1 MLRPPIRYATCNS
14 CIHFHAAEKRP
25 GYVEYTPFCK
35 NCPTQIGPNKWNTD
49 GKTVSWILNCT
60 AALGCPNYVKTNE
73 DYVSK
78 IKEGSKLCH
87 LNHPEYE
94 KLYHFT
100 TDREFYQTEE
110 GRRYCINLGFIP
122 LGIKYKKADKTKVI
136 EIKNKV
142 NGEVVATYDMDT
154 YESSVVSVLKG

>member
-14 CIHFHAAEKRP
+14 CIYFRAAKQI
-25 GYVEYTPFCK
+25 EYAEFSPFCT
-35 NCPTQIGPNKWNTD
+35 NCPTKIGPNKWSFSS
-49 GKTVSWILNCT
+49 KTVSWLLNCT
-60 AALGCPNYVKTNE
+60 AALDCPNYVKTNE

-78 IKEGSKLCH
+78 VKEGEKLVN
-87 LNHPEYE
+87 LNHPEYH

-110 GRRYCINLGFIP
+110 GRRYCINRGFIP
-122 LGIKYKKADKTKVI
+122 LGIKYKRAKKTKVI

-142 NGEVVATYDMDT
+142 NGEVVATYDLDV
-154 YESSVVSVLKG
+154 YESSVVSVVKE